1 MQTILYLTMWVEIEI
16 MQIVGCTTVLSESV
30 EADSSSAQ
38 YHSFNSIYQHHLA
51 SSDLRKT

>member
-1 MQTILYLTMWVEIEI
+1 MLYLTMWVEIEI

-38 YHSFNSIYQHHLA
+38 YHSLNSIYQHHLA